1 MRAEL
6 LWLENPEVF
15 RVNRLDAHSDHHF
28 YETEQDALEGRETLR
43 QSLNGTW
50 KFAWSKCPGQR
61 PADFYEE
68 TASLE
73 GFGTIEV
80 PGHMETQGYDR
91 IQYINT
97 MYPWDGHA
105 FLKPGQIDW
114 NHDPVGSYV
123 REFDLEPAL
132 VGKPRCDFI
141 SGRGAGN
148 LRLAERRFYRIRR
161 GYVYAVGL

>member
-6 LWLENPEVF
+6 SWLENPEVF

-132 VGKPRCDFI
+132 VGKRVAI
-141 SGRGAGN
+141 SFRVRSRQFTSG
-148 LRLAERRFYRIRR
+148 
-161 GYVYAVGL
+161 